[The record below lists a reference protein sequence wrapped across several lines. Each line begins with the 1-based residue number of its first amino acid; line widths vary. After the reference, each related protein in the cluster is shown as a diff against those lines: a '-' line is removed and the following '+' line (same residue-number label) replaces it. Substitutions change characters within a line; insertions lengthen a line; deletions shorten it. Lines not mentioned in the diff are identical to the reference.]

1 MAGKI
6 NFKIVEKVEVG
17 ILEWVRVRRYKLPL
31 FIFIIGSLMLLSHTP
46 YINLFFSSY
55 LVILTSVVLTP
66 FILDISAKPF
76 FITFVY
82 LFIFTLVAWFVDND
96 GAEMIAEYIFI
107 ILLSGILRA
116 LFSSKKVS
124 EISGNNN

>member
-1 MAGKI
+1 MAGKV
-6 NFKIVEKVEVG
+6 NFEIVERVEVS
-17 ILEWVRVRRYKLPL
+17 ILRWVQVRRYRLPFL
-31 FIFIIGSLMLLSHTP
+31 IFVVGSLMFLSHAP
-46 YINLFFSSY
+46 YINLFFGSY

-82 LFIFTLVAWFVDND
+82 LFIFTLVAWFVDKD

-116 LFSSKKVS
+116 LFSS
-124 EISGNNN
+124 